1 MRNEAQMMELILST
15 AREDER
21 IRAVI
26 LNGSRANPEARRDL
40 FQDYDIVYIVASV
53 EAIISDRAW
62 FDRFGERMIAQS
74 SDEQLDS
81 ERRPG
86 DGYICMMQFMDG
98 NRLDLRLFQADR
110 LAELASDSLSVLL
123 LDKDGL
129 IGEME
134 PPSLRDYAAK
144 RPTSREFA
152 ACANEFWWVSTYVAK
167 GLWRDELT
175 YAKSMMD
182 GPVREMLIRMLAWQ
196 IGERSGYTADTGKLG
211 KYLKSYMAPAEWKL
225 FVRTYPDADPERMWD
240 ALLRM
245 GELFRHAGRE
255 VAAACGHAYPEEDD
269 RRVTAHLAHVR
280 RLAPDASD
288 YMNRDG
294 HGRI

>member
-1 MRNEAQMMELILST
+1 MRNEAQMMDLILST

-40 FQDYDIVYIVASV
+40 FQDYDIVYVVASV
-53 EAIISDRAW
+53 EDIIRDRAW

-74 SDEQLDS
+74 SDQQLDS
-81 ERRPG
+81 DRQPG
-86 DGYICMMQFMDG
+86 DSFICMMQFMDG

-110 LAELASDSLSVLL
+110 LAELEPDSLSVLL

-134 PPSLRDYAAK
+134 PPSLRDYAVKPPAA
-144 RPTSREFA
+144 REFD

-182 GPVREMLIRMLAWQ
+182 GPVREMLIRMLVWR
-196 IGERSGYTADTGKLG
+196 IGERTGYAADTGKLG
-211 KYLKSYMAPAEWKL
+211 KYLKSHLAPAEWEL
-225 FVRTYPDADPERMWD
+225 FVRTYPDAVPERMWE

-245 GELFRHAGRE
+245 GELFRQAGRE
-255 VAAACGHAYPEEDD
+255 VAAACGYVYPEEDD
-269 RRVTAHLAHVR
+269 RRVTAHLAYVR